1 MRAIEF
7 LAEDDNDENI
17 DDPRK
22 YTKDPLL
29 NYKGA
34 SPKIKDF
41 LQRSHITNPDS
52 DNDLQAAFGHMADLE
67 KVINDLDTELARVEL
82 RLNDGQRIMQQQN
95 SQMKNIAKEINIG
108 KRNDQSKLN
117 LPTMSRA
124 NTALGPQQGYAKPT
138 APQESVKENVA
149 TKFNVVVNDKI
160 VGTYHIEDQ
169 AHAKQREIKEKDPKA
184 DVIVA
189 PVFEGKMKDQLTTW
203 QDAETMTNKQFKKA
217 YDNRGKDQFY
227 NNNVSKGLGVT
238 KDGLNK
244 DTGLPLTRHEMFKRR
259 LEKKYPGLKTY
270 GSIFD
275 MPNDIPE
282 NKQ

>member
-7 LAEDDNDENI
+7 LAEDDNDENVA
-17 DDPRK
+17 DPRK

-34 SPKIKDF
+34 DPKIKDF
-41 LQRSHITNPDS
+41 LQRSHIANPSS

-67 KVINDLDTELARVEL
+67 KVINDLDTELERVEG
-82 RLNDGQRIMQQQN
+82 RLNDGQQVMQQQN
-95 SQMKNIAKEINIG
+95 SRIKELIRQTNID
-108 KRNDQSKLN
+108 KRKQDAIN
-117 LPTMSRA
+117 LPVMARS
-124 NTALGPQQGYAKPT
+124 NTSPGPMQGYQRPT
-138 APQESVKENVA
+138 GAQESVKEGPEN
-149 TKFNVVVNDKI
+149 KFNVFFNGKK

-169 AHAKQREIKEKDPKA
+169 AHAKQRELKQKDPNA
-184 DVIVA
+184 DVVVA
-189 PVFEGKMKDQLTTW
+189 PVFEGRMKDQLSTW

-227 NNNVSKGLGVT
+227 NNNVSKGLGVA

-244 DTGLPLTRHEMFKRR
+244 DTGLPLTRHEIFKRR